1 MAPGGQQFGFYKPP
15 LTELANL
22 AILTTRVAKSGAKVV
37 PRKTRAVSAPV
48 AESGGRRMPTSAT
61 KKGRRQRA
69 AMAAQ
74 GMCRRAHKAVA

>member
-1 MAPGGQQFGFYKPP
+1 MAPGGQQFGFYKPA

-22 AILTTRVAKSGAKVV
+22 AILKARVAKSGAKAV
-37 PRKTRAVSAPV
+37 PRKTKAVAAPV
-48 AESGGRRMPTSAT
+48 AESGGRRMPTPAT

-74 GMCRRAHKAVA
+74 GMDRHAHKSVA